1 MHERGVTDAE
11 VERAVA
17 LIQTDLVRSLQS
29 AADRAD
35 RLSLFAT
42 YFGDPSLVNEQMD
55 RYRAVTADQVTVFAR
70 EYLVPENRAS
80 LLYVPR
86 VTTVGGAR
94 GAGREVREP
103 AEVEV

>member
-1 MHERGVTDAE
+1 VTTAE

-17 LIQTDLVRSLQS
+17 LIQADTVRALQS

-42 YFGDPSLVNEQMD
+42 YFGDPSLVNEQLD
-55 RYRAVTADQVTVFAR
+55 RYRRVTASGVSAFAR
-70 EYLVPENRAS
+70 DYLGRDNRVS

-86 VTTVGGAR
+86 VIVDQELVT
-94 GAGREVREP
+94 GREETREP
-103 AEVEV
+103 AGVQL